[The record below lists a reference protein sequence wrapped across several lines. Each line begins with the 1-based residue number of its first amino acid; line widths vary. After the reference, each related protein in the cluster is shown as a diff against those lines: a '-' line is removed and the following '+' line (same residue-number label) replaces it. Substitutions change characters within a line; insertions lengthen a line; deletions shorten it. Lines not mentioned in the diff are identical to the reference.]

1 VSARHLEAN
10 SGNLIED
17 ETSLETNRS
26 LKKSWERLPVKKRW
40 ERLPAAIYS
49 VKVSNLVV
57 LILIPET

>member
-17 ETSLETNRS
+17 ETSLETNKS
-26 LKKSWERLPVKKRW
+26 PKKTW

-49 VKVSNLVV
+49 VKDSNLVV
-57 LILIPET
+57 LILTPESLYAEKLS